1 MSAPEKSS
9 AGARRL
15 DLRSDLTELDRLGTF
30 VRAIG
35 HDEGLDADQIF
46 ALELCLEEAVV
57 NIIMHGGL
65 QDQGGTHISVT
76 LLSGAPALTLCLED
90 DGRPFDPTAVPPPA
104 LGTSLEDV
112 PIGGMGIHLIR
123 KLTAGM
129 RYEHSGGRN
138 RLILAFGTR
147 IEAQAESVKPI
158 FPG

>member
-15 DLRSDLTELDRLGTF
+15 DLRNDLTELDRLGTF
-30 VRAIG
+30 ARAIG

-57 NIIMHGGL
+57 NIIMHGGS

-76 LLSGAPALTLCLED
+76 LLSGTPGLTLCIED
-90 DGRPFDPTAVPPPA
+90 DGRPFDPTAVSPPA
-104 LGTSLEDV
+104 IATSLEDAPV
-112 PIGGMGIHLIR
+112 GGMGIHFIR

-129 RYEHSGGRN
+129 HYEHSAGRN
-138 RLILAFGTR
+138 RLILTFGPRT
-147 IEAQAESVKPI
+147 EAPAESVKPI